1 MLKHIVTDLH
11 EVYLREFEAQ
21 LGKTPT
27 KPSLGKPAAGK
38 PAAKSE
44 GGGSA
49 DDQIKKQARQLV
61 YDTRYKARREGIPLE
76 RAFSQALQ
84 NSSASAP
91 VKELAKGMLFG
102 GGVKEE
108 LELEEGKKVL
118 KKGTPG
124 SSGTKDMVLVT
135 PAKGFGK
142 PYRRFADATKK
153 HKLRSNPQIQSVT
166 GTSYGSPYEGE
177 KKKGELTAAA
187 LQHNTSQNKAKKDFD
202 GDGKVETPKQEW
214 KGSRDKAIKNSI
226 AKKPGSGIKEG
237 YSNWREDLFEIL
249 DVEDNQ
255 KTSQIKENP
264 KVNNSKLIKIN
275 PSLKETINNLGGELV
290 EMVELDEKITS
301 KTSKKKVIDDF
312 INSEDPKFSDDSKK
326 QRINRALGAWYGMHG
341 EAITTPVGQ
350 NKSRIHSIQSDT
362 ERQQIK
368 NAQQKVLK
376 NLQTSEAV
384 VVNQQNTNQQNTNQQ
399 NQSEKPNPAVDA
411 KKKVL
416 IAQQKKIENA
426 KLQALNK
433 GIPLT
438 QSYDME
444 GEVIDER
451 RREDKGKPRPAEP
464 SAAFKA
470 VSKMMGS
477 NRLGVQPRGQKKE
490 PGKKPPTAGEYGGPA
505 TPAQKIQKIRNAAK
519 KANDF
524 VSDTRGT

>member
-1 MLKHIVTDLH
+1 MLRHIATDLH

-27 KPSLGKPAAGK
+27 KPSLGKPSADK
-38 PAAKSE
+38 PAAKSG

-61 YDTRYKARREGIPLE
+61 YDTRYKARREDIPLE

-108 LELEEGKKVL
+108 YVSEEGKKR
-118 KKGTPG
+118 
-124 SSGTKDMVLVT
+124 DMVLVT

-142 PYRRFADATKK
+142 PYRRFADADKK

-166 GTSYGSPYEGE
+166 GTSYGAPYEGE

-187 LQHNTSQNKAKKDFD
+187 LQHKTPQKKAKKDFD
-202 GDGKVETPKQEW
+202 GDGKLETSKQEW
-214 KGSRDKAIKNSI
+214 KGSRDKAIKKSI
-226 AKKPGSGIKEG
+226 AKES
-237 YSNWREDLFEIL
+237 YSDWRNDLREVL
-249 DVEDNQ
+249 DVVDGQ
-255 KTSQIKENP
+255 GASKQIKENP
-264 KVNNSKLIKIN
+264 KVNNNKLIKIN
-275 PSLKETINNLGGELV
+275 PPLKETINNLGGELI
-290 EMVELDEKITS
+290 EMVEIDEKTLTS
-301 KTSKKKVIDDF
+301 AETNKKERIVKSMKKNLAGFKARYGDRAKEVMYATATKQAKKV
-312 INSEDPKFSDDSKK
+312 E
-326 QRINRALGAWYGMHG
+326 
-341 EAITTPVGQ
+341 EAIVPTTQ
-350 NKSRIHSIQSDT
+350 N
-362 ERQQIK
+362 
-368 NAQQKVLK
+368 
-376 NLQTSEAV
+376 
-384 VVNQQNTNQQNTNQQ
+384 VNQQNPNQQ
-399 NQSEKPNPAVDA
+399 NQNVDQQNQSQKTNVNNPATDA
-411 KKKVL
+411 RKKAL

-444 GEVIDER
+444 GEMIDER
-451 RREDKGKPRPAEP
+451 RREDKGTPRPAEP

-477 NRLGVQPRGQKKE
+477 NRLGVQPRGTKKE
-490 PGKKPPTAGEYGGPA
+490 PGKKPPAAGEYGGPE
-505 TPAQKIQKIRNAAK
+505 TPAQKVQKIRNAAK
-519 KANDF
+519 KAKDF
-524 VSDTRGT
+524 MTDTRGT